1 MGQHQLEK
9 YAQRLQ
15 KLRQEKVNF
24 DPNLKETFTE
34 ENGWRLSDYEIDLP
48 PEPPGTPLENGS
60 FAVAKQILYDY
71 EFPDSTL
78 IEAVFDPDEPLH
90 ERNMLLI
97 GKFAGMW
104 FYFGGR
110 VSGIID
116 EQRQTEDGP
125 AQVWGYGYQTLESHW
140 ENGEITFEVWKYL
153 DSGRV
158 KFRFHSY
165 VRIGHVPNP
174 FYRIGFRVMWKH
186 LQVRFARTTLN
197 RMRSLVLERLKKL

>member
-9 YAQRLQ
+9 YAKRLR

-24 DPNLKETFTE
+24 DTSLKETFTE

-48 PEPPGTPLENGS
+48 SEPPGPPLESGS
-60 FAVAKQILYDY
+60 FAAAKQILYDY
-71 EFPDSTL
+71 EFPDSSL
-78 IEAVFDPDEPLH
+78 IEAVFDPDEPLY

-97 GKFAGMW
+97 GKFAGMK

-110 VSGIID
+110 VYGIID
-116 EQRQTEDGP
+116 EERQTEDGP

-140 ENGEITFEVWKYL
+140 ENGEITFEIWKYP

-165 VRIGHVPNP
+165 VRIGHVSNWL
-174 FYRIGFRVMWKH
+174 YRIGFRMMWKR
-186 LQVRFARTTLN
+186 LQVQFARTALA
-197 RMRSLVLERLKKL
+197 RMRSLVVERLENL